1 MKIFKILLSFTFALA
16 LSFVGAAV
24 IAPILEVK
32 PLFVAGA
39 LLAANFIPG
48 PQGCLYLLA
57 FTAPG
62 GIGTPFTANLPYLPQ
77 LLHWN
82 DAAAP
87 ITALRVT
94 TDREGV
100 IHDMNAACIAALRG
114 YRQLGPMA
122 ANDQNVQLATGHLLR
137 NVTITGTTAAVG
149 AINFYTSSDN
159 KQTNMSPAVALKTQ
173 MDTVIALTPTT
184 FQNFTAL
191 FIPAM
196 ATLTDY
202 ADVEYSDGH
211 IQRMEIEDLIAWST
225 FFQETGAIIIDNFDH
240 TIHRVSLRV
249 AANTPV
255 YSLRAYIKGQ

>member
-1 MKIFKILLSFTFALA
+1 MFALA
-16 LSFVGAAV
+16 LSLVGAAV
-24 IAPILEVK
+24 VSPVLDVN
-32 PLFVAGA
+32 PLIVAGGIF
-39 LLAANFIPG
+39 AANFIPG
-48 PQGCLYLLA
+48 PQGVLNLLA

-62 GIGTPFTANLPYLPQ
+62 GVGTPFTANLPYLPAI
-77 LLHWN
+77 LHWN

-94 TDREGV
+94 TDRDGV
-100 IHDMNAACIAALRG
+100 IHDMNAACIAAMRG

-122 ANDQNVQLATGHLLR
+122 ANDQNVQLASGHLER

-159 KQTNMSPAVALKTQ
+159 KATAARPVVPFKTQ

-191 FIPAM
+191 FIPTM

-202 ADVEYSDGH
+202 ADVEFSDGH
-211 IQRMEIEDLIAWST
+211 VQRMEIEDLIAWST
-225 FFQETGAIIIDNFDH
+225 FYQETGAIIIDNNDS
-240 TIHRVSLRV
+240 TIHRVTLRC
-249 AANTPV
+249 AANTAV